1 MLSTVASSLTSPG
14 QKGGGVWPDGT
25 RCSHC
30 VKRYCLNIVRH
41 LTSGYSPHGKE
52 GGREGG
58 REREGGR
65 GREGEGGRE
74 RERFGGFRLSA
85 EPPNVFRQSSCRA
98 PTSKETRVSAVP

>member
-25 RCSHC
+25 RCSHR
-30 VKRYCLNIVRH
+30 VKIYVRH

-52 GGREGG
+52 GGREGEGG

-65 GREGEGGRE
+65 GSVLEGSG
-74 RERFGGFRLSA
+74 
-85 EPPNVFRQSSCRA
+85 
-98 PTSKETRVSAVP
+98 